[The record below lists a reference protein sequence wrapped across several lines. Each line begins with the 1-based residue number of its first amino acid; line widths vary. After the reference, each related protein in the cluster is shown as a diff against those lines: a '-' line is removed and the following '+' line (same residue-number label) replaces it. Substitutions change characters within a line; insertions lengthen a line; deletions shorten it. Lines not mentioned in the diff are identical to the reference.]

1 MTDRSQVDQ
10 RDDALREDV
19 VFDFSMADT
28 LPPDAEDALAFAKL
42 DIDIDLDATDPST
55 VSSPAELD
63 GPDIDLDLD
72 VPAPVA
78 PMAAAAVAAAA
89 TVAQP
94 VPVLDATR
102 IQPPESAWQSTERRI
117 RPSWT
122 DKRVLLVSGDES
134 ERMYLRARLAL
145 VGWVWVDEAATTT
158 QALAALA
165 VRPYALAM
173 VNMDSVTIDGHIISR
188 ELRGG
193 NAAAQL
199 VFTSQQGACGH
210 PLNVLDR
217 WRRWRLARQLGRDDA
232 AEVLLKPLVPNQ
244 VIALLSRLTT
254 TVVT

>member
-55 VSSPAELD
+55 VPSPAELD
-63 GPDIDLDLD
+63 VPHIDLDLD

-78 PMAAAAVAAAA
+78 PMAAA

-94 VPVLDATR
+94 GPVLDATR

-165 VRPYALAM
+165 VRPYALAI

-199 VFTSQQGACGH
+199 VFTSQQGAGGH
-210 PLNVLDR
+210 PLNLLDR